1 MSSDRDVIVI
11 GAGHN
16 GLACA
21 AYLAR
26 AGRKVL
32 VLEAA
37 ASVGGAASTAE
48 FAPGFSVSACAHLCH
63 QLNPRVI
70 EELSLARHGLRWAA
84 TGLDTVALSADGRH
98 LYIAAGGASL
108 SGAGVSAGDTAAL
121 AGFDARM
128 KRYARLLVPMFDQ
141 RPPRLAGG
149 DWRDQLALARL
160 GWSLRRMGR
169 IEMQEF
175 LRVAAINIYD
185 VLEEN
190 FEHPL
195 LKGAVGLD
203 AVLGTHM
210 GPRSPN
216 TVLSYLYRLS
226 GNCTPRAIGIALPQG
241 GMGAV
246 SRALAGAAQALGAE
260 IRTAARVARILV
272 EHDRAG
278 GVELADGEV
287 LRAKTVVSNADP
299 RSTFFGL
306 LGAGRIEAGF
316 ARYVKNI
323 RMRGTAAKLHL
334 ALDRLPS
341 FNGLEPASMGNR
353 LLIAPTL
360 GYVEHAFDHA
370 KYREYSP
377 APVMEIVI
385 PTLHDSAL
393 APPGKHVLS
402 AVVQYAPYDLRGGWE
417 QAGEKYRDLL
427 IDTLARYSPDIRD
440 CIVAAQVLTPL
451 DIERQFG
458 MTGGHWHH
466 GELALDQFLMLR
478 PVPGAAQYATPLPG
492 LYLCGAGAHPGGGVM
507 GSAGRNAANAI
518 LLGAATR

>member
-1 MSSDRDVIVI
+1 MNSDRDVIVI

-32 VLEAA
+32 VVEAA
-37 ASVGGAASTAE
+37 AAVGGAAATAE
-48 FAPGFSVSACAHLCH
+48 FAPGYSVSACAHLCH

-70 EELSLARHGLRWAA
+70 EELALVRHGLRWAA
-84 TGLDTVALSADGRH
+84 TGLDTIALSATGRH
-98 LYIAAGGASL
+98 LRIAAGGASV

-121 AGFDARM
+121 ADFDARM
-128 KRYARLLVPMFDQ
+128 KRFARLLVPLLDQ
-141 RPPRLAGG
+141 RPPRLADS
-149 DWRDQLALARL
+149 DWRDKLALARL

-169 IEMQEF
+169 TDMQEF
-175 LRVAAINIYD
+175 LRIAAINIHD
-185 VLEEN
+185 VLEET

-195 LKGAVGLD
+195 LKGAIGLD

-226 GNCTPRAIGIALPQG
+226 GACTSRAVGIALPRG
-241 GMGAV
+241 GMAAV
-246 SRALAGAAQALGAE
+246 SGALAGAAQAHGAE
-260 IRTAARVARILV
+260 IRTGTRVARILV
-272 EHDRAG
+272 EHDRIS
-278 GVELADGEV
+278 GVELAGGEI
-287 LRAKTVVSNADP
+287 LRAGTVVSNADP
-299 RSTFFGL
+299 RTTFFGL
-306 LGAGRIEAGF
+306 LGAGRLEAGF

-334 ALDRLPS
+334 ALDRLPA

-360 GYVEHAFDHA
+360 SYVERAFDHA

-385 PTLHDSAL
+385 PTLNDSSL

-402 AVVQYAPYDLRGGWE
+402 AIVQYAPYDLRSGWE
-417 QAGEKYRDLL
+417 QAGEQYRDRL
-427 IDTLARYSPDIRD
+427 IDTLAQHAPDIRD
-440 CIVAAQVLTPL
+440 CIIAAQVLTPV
-451 DIERQFG
+451 DIERRFG

-478 PVPGAAQYATPLPG
+478 PAPGAAQYATPLPG

-507 GSAGRNAANAI
+507 GSVGRNAAGAI
-518 LLGAATR
+518 LSGAA

>member
-1 MSSDRDVIVI
+1 MNSDRDVIVV

-21 AYLAR
+21 AYLAK

-37 ASVGGAASTAE
+37 AAVGGAAATAE
-48 FAPGFSVSACAHLCH
+48 FAPGYSVSACAHLCH

-70 EELSLARHGLRWAA
+70 EELALARHGLRWAA
-84 TGLDTVALSADGRH
+84 TGLDTIALSTSGRH
-98 LYIAAGGASL
+98 LRIAAGGASV

-121 AGFDARM
+121 ADFDARM
-128 KRYARLLVPMFDQ
+128 KRFARLLVPLFDR
-141 RPPRLAGG
+141 RPPRLADS
-149 DWRDQLALARL
+149 DWRDKLALAGL
-160 GWSLRRMGR
+160 GWNIRRMGR
-169 IEMQEF
+169 TDMQEF
-175 LRVAAINIYD
+175 LRIAAINIYD
-185 VLEEN
+185 VLEET

-195 LKGAVGLD
+195 LKGAIGLD

-226 GNCTPRAIGIALPQG
+226 GACAPRAVGIALPQG
-241 GMGAV
+241 GMAAV
-246 SRALAGAAQALGAE
+246 SRALAGAAQALGAD
-260 IRTAARVARILV
+260 IRTGARVARILV
-272 EHDRAG
+272 EHDHIS
-278 GVELADGEV
+278 GVELADGEI
-287 LRAKTVVSNADP
+287 LRARTVVSNADP
-299 RSTFFGL
+299 RTTFFGL
-306 LGAGRIEAGF
+306 LGAGRLEAGF
-316 ARYVKNI
+316 ARRVKNI

-334 ALDRLPS
+334 ALDRLPA

-360 GYVEHAFDHA
+360 SYLEHAFDHA

-377 APVMEIVI
+377 APIMEMVI
-385 PTLHDSAL
+385 PTLHDSSL

-402 AVVQYAPYDLRGGWE
+402 AIVQYAPHDLRAGWE
-417 QAGEKYRDLL
+417 QVGEKYRELL
-427 IDTLARYSPDIRD
+427 IDTLAQYAPDIRD
-440 CIVAAQVLTPL
+440 CIVAAQVLTPV

-507 GSAGRNAANAI
+507 GSVGRNAASAV
-518 LLGAATR
+518 LSGAAWQ

>member
-1 MSSDRDVIVI
+1 MNRDCDVIVI

-37 ASVGGAASTAE
+37 AAVGGAATTAE
-48 FAPGFSVSACAHLCH
+48 FAPGFSVSACAHLCY

-70 EELSLARHGLRWAA
+70 GELALARHGLRWAA
-84 TGLDTVALSADGRH
+84 AGLDTIALSTNGRH
-98 LYIAAGGASL
+98 LRIADGGASV

-121 AGFDARM
+121 AEFDMRM
-128 KRYARLLVPMFDQ
+128 KRFARLLVPLFDQ
-141 RPPRLAGG
+141 RPPRLADN
-149 DWRDQLALARL
+149 DWRDKLALARL
-160 GWSLRRMGR
+160 GWSIRRMGR
-169 IEMQEF
+169 PDMQEF
-175 LRVAAINIYD
+175 LRIAAINIYD
-185 VLEEN
+185 VLEET
-190 FEHPL
+190 FEHAL
-195 LKGAVGLD
+195 LKAAIGLD

-226 GNCTPRAIGIALPQG
+226 GACTPRAVGAALPQG
-241 GMGAV
+241 GMAAV

-260 IRTAARVARILV
+260 IRTGARVARILV
-272 EHDRAG
+272 EHDHVT
-278 GVELADGEV
+278 GVELADGEM
-287 LRAKTVVSNADP
+287 LRAGTVVSNADP
-299 RSTFFGL
+299 RTTFFGL
-306 LGAGRIEAGF
+306 LGAGRLEAGF

-334 ALDRLPS
+334 ALDRLPA

-360 GYVEHAFDHA
+360 SYLEQAFDHS
-370 KYREYSP
+370 KYRDYSP
-377 APVMEIVI
+377 APVMEMVI
-385 PTLHDSAL
+385 PTLHDSSL

-402 AVVQYAPYDLRGGWE
+402 AIVQYAPHDLRAGWE
-417 QAGEKYRDLL
+417 QVGGKYRDLL
-427 IDTLARYSPDIRD
+427 IDTLAQYAPDIRD
-440 CIVAAQVLTPL
+440 CILAAELLTPV
-451 DIERQFG
+451 DIERRFG

-507 GSAGRNAANAI
+507 GSVGRNAAGAI
-518 LLGAATR
+518 LGGAASP

>member
-21 AYLAR
+21 AYLAK

-37 ASVGGAASTAE
+37 ASAGGAASTAE
-48 FAPGFSVSACAHLCH
+48 FAPGFSVSACAHLSH

-70 EELSLARHGLRWAA
+70 EELALARHGLRWAA
-84 TGLDTVALSADGRH
+84 AGLDTIALSADGGNLH
-98 LYIAAGGASL
+98 IAAGGASV
-108 SGAGVSAGDTAAL
+108 SAAGISAGDTAAL
-121 AGFDARM
+121 ADFDARM
-128 KRYARLLVPMFDQ
+128 KRYAGLLVPLFDQ
-141 RPPRLAGG
+141 RPPRLADS
-149 DWRDQLALARL
+149 DWRDKLALARL
-160 GWSLRRMGR
+160 GWSVRRMGR
-169 IEMQEF
+169 ADMQEF
-175 LRVAAINIYD
+175 LRIAGINIHD
-185 VLEEN
+185 VLEET

-195 LKGAVGLD
+195 LKGAIGLD

-216 TVLSYLYRLS
+216 SVLSYLYRLS
-226 GNCTPRAIGIALPQG
+226 GHCAPGAVGIALPQG

-246 SRALAGAAQALGAE
+246 SRAFAGAAQDLGAE
-260 IRTAARVARILV
+260 IRTGTRVARIV
-272 EHDRAG
+272 MEGDRVC
-278 GVELADGEV
+278 GVELAGGEV

-299 RSTFFGL
+299 RTTFFGL
-306 LGAGRIEAGF
+306 VGAGRLEAGF
-316 ARYVKNI
+316 ARYVRNI

-334 ALDRLPS
+334 ALDRLPAV
-341 FNGLEPASMGNR
+341 NGLEPASMGNR
-353 LLIAPTL
+353 LVIAPTL
-360 GYVEHAFDHA
+360 TYVEHAFDHA

-385 PTLHDSAL
+385 PTLHDSSL

-402 AVVQYAPYDLRGGWE
+402 AIVQYAPYDLRGGWE
-417 QAGEKYRDLL
+417 QNGEKYRDLL

-440 CIVAAQVLTPL
+440 CIVAAEVLTPV
-451 DIERQFG
+451 DIERRFG

-478 PVPGAAQYATPLPG
+478 PVPGAAQYATPLAG

-507 GSAGRNAANAI
+507 GSVGRNAANAI
-518 LLGAATR
+518 LSGAL